1 MAELN
6 VIRNDEQGRYEAP
19 VDGHRAVV
27 NFTRRTDLERA
38 VVVMTHTEVPE
49 ELRGEGIAS
58 ELVQQALDDVR
69 KRGEKVLPQCPFVSS
84 WLDDH
89 PDYHD
94 LLQPERTT

>member
-1 MAELN
+1 MAD
-6 VIRNDEQGRYEAP
+6 VDVTRNDEQSRYEAP

-27 NFTRRTDLERA
+27 NFKRRTDLERP

-69 KRGEKVLPQCPFVSS
+69 ERGEKVVPECPFVSS
-84 WLDDH
+84 WVDDH
-89 PDYHD
+89 PEYHD
-94 LLQPERTT
+94 LLERELTT